1 MERGRNLKKTQ
12 KSLCLVT
19 FTRNDGIDQ
28 ARWYDLIKIL
38 KYYSLV
44 YNSTS
49 IPIAMNEYDKFIIL
63 C

>member
-12 KSLCLVT
+12 KSLSLVT

-38 KYYSLV
+38 KYYSLI

-49 IPIAMNEYDKFIIL
+49 IPIVMIGI
-63 C
+63 